1 MYTIQPGE
9 MWTYLRDHWEIRY
22 LTAEAC
28 GVGLRARV
36 DVGPAGQQLLDELF
50 GGMILTH
57 DGWNEPS
64 YKTMMFPHD
73 LLEPLVVWA
82 LLHDFDVVIRTG
94 GAFYR
99 AMSDD
104 EFRSEETQQFMA
116 RNRDSSSKVKY
127 WRKSGTAMNGL
138 QNRHVFSGRVL

>member
-1 MYTIQPGE
+1 MYTIHPGE
-9 MWTYLRDHWEIRY
+9 MWTYLHDRWEMRY

-50 GGMILTH
+50 GGMTLTH
-57 DGWNEPS
+57 DGWNERAW
-64 YKTMMFPHD
+64 KTMMFPHD
-73 LLEPLVVWA
+73 LLEPLVIWA
-82 LLHDFDVVIRTG
+82 LLHDFDVVIRTA

-104 EFRSEETQQFMA
+104 EFNSEETKRFVAQHKENDWEI
-116 RNRDSSSKVKY
+116 RH
-127 WRKSGTAMNGL
+127 WRKHGTAMNGL